1 MIFIK
6 QWIMVLFLS
15 LTIVA
20 PSLAKDSKP
29 VKYGV
34 GFKSYNTRC
43 HIYVNGLKALS
54 NIKRKG
60 PVMAGVTMSAYLEN
74 GINAVAFDM
83 APFPESENTNY
94 QKDAFCE
101 LTVSKTILYDESEE
115 RTVLFKLIGKVDEDF
130 QPTGKQSPNYE
141 DSQVV
146 EYPIDGTDFYQVSK
160 SFEMNGLPE
169 WTWTKAIPFEP
180 TEENMQKLRE
190 AYLEVWQ
197 AINTKNEQRFK
208 ELSHISFSEK
218 EIAAYYPGSWYVSLD
233 LDKLLARSYGAMPIN
248 WDDYKLV
255 ILNKGRLV
263 KLENEQGF
271 SPLGFKNQDDKLI
284 TSYNPYF
291 SLIDNKMVLTR

>member
-15 LTIVA
+15 LSIVA

-141 DSQVV
+141 DNQVIEHPV
-146 EYPIDGTDFYQVSK
+146 DGTDFYRVSK

-169 WTWTKAIPFEP
+169 WTWTKATSFEP

-190 AYLEVWQ
+190 AYLEIWQ
-197 AINTKNEQRFK
+197 AINTRNEKSFK
-208 ELSHISFSEK
+208 ELSYISFSEK
-218 EIAAYYPGSWYVSLD
+218 KKAAYYPGGWYDSLGF
-233 LDKLLARSYGAMPIN
+233 DKDFEKSVGAIPIN
-248 WDDYKLV
+248 WGVYELV
-255 ILNKGRLV
+255 VLNKGRLV
-263 KLENEQGF
+263 KLEDNKGF
-271 SPLGFKNQDDKLI
+271 SPLGFRNKDDKRI
-284 TSYNPYF
+284 STYSPYF
-291 SLIDNKMVLTR
+291 SLIDGKIVLTR